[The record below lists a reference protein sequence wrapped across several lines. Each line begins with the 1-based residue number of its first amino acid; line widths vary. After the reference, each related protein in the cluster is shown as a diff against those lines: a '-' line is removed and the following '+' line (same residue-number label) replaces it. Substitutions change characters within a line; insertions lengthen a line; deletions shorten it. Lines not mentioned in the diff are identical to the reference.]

1 MVAVEV
7 NVEQRMRGFY
17 LELWV
22 SAPELFVV
30 AVRSPGGTLMPAQNV
45 PGNSHQE
52 QEFIFEGTRV
62 EIDYA
67 QVGRTRGISWC
78 LSGLK
83 TRRQG
88 SGRCMLIRVPRSQD
102 NFISGCQ

>member
-17 LELWV
+17 LELWA

-67 QVGRTRGISWC
+67 QVGRTRS
-78 LSGLK
+78 LPRS
-83 TRRQG
+83 
-88 SGRCMLIRVPRSQD
+88 RVPERAAGSLRLVSLRSKFQQA
-102 NFISGCQ
+102 NGFNGPQK

>member
-17 LELWV
+17 LELWA

-67 QVGRTRGISWC
+67 QVGRTRG
-78 LSGLK
+78 
-83 TRRQG
+83 G
-88 SGRCMLIRVPRSQD
+88 SAGVYPV
-102 NFISGCQ
+102 

>member
-17 LELWV
+17 LELWA

-45 PGNSHQE
+45 PGNSHQNRNLYLKG
-52 QEFIFEGTRV
+52 QEWKLIMHRW
-62 EIDYA
+62 DA
-67 QVGRTRGISWC
+67 RG
-78 LSGLK
+78 
-83 TRRQG
+83 G
-88 SGRCMLIRVPRSQD
+88 SAGVYPV
-102 NFISGCQ
+102 

>member
-17 LELWV
+17 LELWA

-45 PGNSHQE
+45 PGKFASGNRN
-52 QEFIFEGTRV
+52 FIFEG
-62 EIDYA
+62 DK
-67 QVGRTRGISWC
+67 
-78 LSGLK
+78 SG
-83 TRRQG
+83 
-88 SGRCMLIRVPRSQD
+88 
-102 NFISGCQ
+102 N

>member
-1 MVAVEV
+1 M
-7 NVEQRMRGFY
+7 
-17 LELWV
+17 
-22 SAPELFVV
+22 V

-67 QVGRTRGISWC
+67 QVGRTRGSA
-78 LSGLK
+78 G
-83 TRRQG
+83 
-88 SGRCMLIRVPRSQD
+88 VYPV
-102 NFISGCQ
+102 